1 MRRALHF
8 YFNANKRS
16 VTLDV
21 RHPDGQAI
29 FEQLTKAANVVME
42 TFPTAYL

>member
-1 MRRALHF
+1 MYLDLVQ
-8 YFNANKRS
+8 AN
-16 VTLDV
+16 
-21 RHPDGQAI
+21 